1 MSQEGKGEKDKNK
14 KEENPYIP
22 KYISTVPWYYK
33 NSDVDTK
40 GDYLAHVR
48 SHPNDGL
55 IDHSV
60 PQMGDSIKDE
70 FEFKDTVAVKKAEGF
85 DAKRDPWHGYDIE
98 DWNQVFKNWLTIKNG
113 DTLNSA
119 EEEGTESDDT
129 SFELELSE
137 LGLRKSDLTENPRTD
152 RIAKT
157 IHERSD
163 VPSYIKNITTSGKI
177 RYNPS
182 TEKAYNR
189 NETLFNNDDEF
200 VPPSSVHNGD
210 NKNIDGFAQKQ
221 ANYYRNTQEKSIN
234 FDFSNSS
241 LYSTE
246 ANPTASLVEDRIKK
260 EQKKGRDAV
269 TMEQLKKKYVS

>member
-1 MSQEGKGEKDKNK
+1 MSQEWKGEKDKNK

-33 NSDVDTK
+33 DSNIDSK
-40 GDYLAHVR
+40 GDYLAHAR

-60 PQMGDSIKDE
+60 PQMGDTIKDE
-70 FEFKDTVAVKKAEGF
+70 FEIKDTVAVKKAEDY

-98 DWNQVFKNWLTIKNG
+98 DWNQVFENWLIIKKK
-113 DTLNSA
+113 DTANNVK
-119 EEEGTESDDT
+119 EEASDSDDT

-137 LGLRKSDLTENPRTD
+137 LGLSKSALTENPRAD

-163 VPSYIKNITTSGKI
+163 VPSYIKNITTSGKV

-182 TEKAYNR
+182 SESTKDR
-189 NETLFNNDDEF
+189 NESLFNKEDDF
-200 VPPSSVHNGD
+200 VPPSSVH
-210 NKNIDGFAQKQ
+210 DGSTKKAGSFAWKQ
-221 ANYYRNTQEKSIN
+221 VNNYRDSHDKSKKPN
-234 FDFSNSS
+234 LSDSL
-241 LYSTE
+241 LYSAE
-246 ANPTASLVEDRIKK
+246 ANPTASLVEERTKK
-260 EQKKGRDAV
+260 EQKKARGAQNV
-269 TMEQLKKKYVS
+269 EQLKKRYGS